1 MCNGNYEGTNIF
13 EVAVVVIGFF
23 KELEFDHV
31 AIVAVGVEWR
41 EMKER
46 MGWDGESMTGRVVST

>member
-1 MCNGNYEGTNIF
+1 VCNGNYEGTNIF

-31 AIVAVGVEWR
+31 AIVAVGVER
-41 EMKER
+41 DDIER
-46 MGWDGESMTGRVVST
+46 MGWDGESMTGRVIST